1 MFVVCRLSF
10 FFFLGVANRG
20 DLHVRTHLFPTR
32 RSSDLGAQA
41 TLLTTINALDPI
53 YFVFD
58 ASEALFLKAKRAEQ
72 AGDAGSPV
80 EVKLQDE
87 TAYRWKGRL
96 DFTDNGLDPRS
107 GTIRVRAV
115 VDNPELFQ
123 IGRASCREREGQ
135 YV

>member
-1 MFVVCRLSF
+1 MVSCILFKQRSADGRGMSDWSSVVC
-10 FFFLGVANRG
+10 
-20 DLHVRTHLFPTR
+20 
-32 RSSDLGAQA
+32 SSDLGGQA
-41 TLLTTINALDPI
+41 TLRTTINALDPI
-53 YFVFD
+53 YFSFG